1 MEKRGSRPVP
11 GAGPGRA
18 ELAGCAAPA
27 APAERAAPAAPG
39 RTPEGDLAGLRVR
52 PFRDGDEDA
61 VVALW
66 EACGLVRP
74 WNDPRR
80 DVERARGAGTSEIF
94 VAVAG
99 GGGGERIVGSV
110 MAGFDGHRGWVYYL
124 AAAPGCRS
132 RGLGERLMRHAE
144 TWLEGIGA
152 PKAMLMIRE
161 ENEAV
166 RRFYE
171 GIGYGVE
178 RRTIMSRWL
187 KVPPLGKS
195 G

>member
-1 MEKRGSRPVP
+1 METRESRPDP
-11 GAGPGRA
+11 SRA
-18 ELAGCAAPA
+18 APPEPA
-27 APAERAAPAAPG
+27 APAAPAAPG
-39 RTPEGDLAGLRVR
+39 RTPEGDLAGLRIR

-99 GGGGERIVGSV
+99 GGGGGERIVGSV

-124 AAAPGCRS
+124 AAAPDCRS
-132 RGLGERLMRHAE
+132 RGLGARLMRHAE

-187 KVPPLGKS
+187 KVPLLGKP

>member
-1 MEKRGSRPVP
+1 MERRGNRPDP
-11 GAGPGRA
+11 GPGRT

-39 RTPEGDLAGLRVR
+39 RAPGGDLAGIRIR

-80 DVERARGAGTSEIF
+80 DVDGARRAGACEIF
-94 VAVAG
+94 VAAAG
-99 GGGGERIVGSV
+99 SGGEERIVGSV

-124 AAAPGCRS
+124 AAAPDCRS
-132 RGLGERLMRHAE
+132 RGLGERLMRRAE
-144 TWLEGIGA
+144 AWLEGIGA

-187 KVPPLGKS
+187 KAPPLGKP

>member
-1 MEKRGSRPVP
+1 METRENRPDP
-11 GAGPGRA
+11 S
-18 ELAGCAAPA
+18 CAAP
-27 APAERAAPAAPG
+27 PERAATAARGRAPG
-39 RTPEGDLAGLRVR
+39 GGPAGLRIR
-52 PFRDGDEDA
+52 PFRDGDADA

-80 DVERARGAGTSEIF
+80 DVDRARGTGTSEIF
-94 VAVAG
+94 VAAAG
-99 GGGGERIVGSV
+99 GDGEERIVRSV
-110 MAGFDGHRGWVYYL
+110 MAGFDGHRGWIYYL

-132 RGLGERLMRHAE
+132 QGLGERLMRHAE
-144 TWLEGIGA
+144 TWLEGLGA
-152 PKAMLMIRE
+152 PKVMLMIRE

-171 GIGYGVE
+171 RIGYGVE
-178 RRTIMSRWL
+178 RRMTMGRWIEA
-187 KVPPLGKS
+187 PPGKP